1 MFSKK
6 IPDSMA
12 RTPPSARSNGA
23 STFSML
29 GSDTVITGNVEASAD
44 LHVDGR
50 VDGDITCNA
59 LVQGEG
65 SEITGAVRAET
76 VRVAGLVRGTIA
88 AREVVILKTARIEG
102 DVAYDSLTIEQ
113 GARLEGRLSPN
124 GGQTPPAVAHLPKA
138 VGGEAE
144 LVLESAN

>member
-6 IPDSMA
+6 TPNMA
-12 RTPPSARSNGA
+12 RTPAASRPAGT

-29 GSDTVITGNVEASAD
+29 GADTVITGNIEATAD
-44 LHVDGR
+44 LHIDGR
-50 VDGDITCNA
+50 VDGDIACSS
-59 LVQGEG
+59 LVQGED
-65 SEITGAVRAET
+65 SQITGGIRAET

-102 DVAYDSLTIEQ
+102 DVAYDTLTIEQ

-124 GGQTPPAVAHLPKA
+124 GGQTPPAVAQLPKA
-138 VGGEAE
+138 SGEAG
-144 LVLESAN
+144 LVLAAE